1 MNKLVNIR
9 AYTIGFVGPCGR
21 TFADLTDMVS
31 TRGNMFVRLT
41 SLIGLSASLA
51 VARPKID
58 RLFVDV
64 DGLGGIDAI
73 IDDLLDLRRY
83 LPKLPVVLISSQFS
97 RDEFD
102 LTRVSICDCS
112 LKAPLTCESV
122 DYAITQSRVN
132 NMVWVK
138 KNIEPLKQV
147 EPKSDEGGKFDLH
160 LFASIGVAT
169 VAGMLAGLICLLET
183 RSWLYATGAYIL
195 AGQVSIWSLILLAV
209 LKSKTAFN
217 LRPDAKN
224 RSTLFGTKK

>member
-9 AYTIGFVGPCGR
+9 TYTIGFVGPCGR

-31 TRGNMFVRLT
+31 TRGNIFVRMT
-41 SLIGLSASLA
+41 SLIGLSAALGG
-51 VARPKID
+51 ARPKID

-64 DGLGGIDAI
+64 DGLGGIEAV

-83 LPKLPVVLISSQFS
+83 LAKLPVVLISSEFS

-138 KNIEPLKQV
+138 KNFEPLKHV
-147 EPKSDEGGKFDLH
+147 EPMHDEGAFDLH
-160 LFASIGVAT
+160 LFACIGVAT

-183 RSWLYATGAYIL
+183 RSWLYAIGACIV

-209 LKSKTAFN
+209 LKSNTAIN
-217 LRPDAKN
+217 LRPDVKTRTTFLGAK
-224 RSTLFGTKK
+224 K

>member
-9 AYTIGFVGPCGR
+9 TYTIGLVGPCGR

-31 TRGNMFVRLT
+31 TRGNIFVRMT
-41 SLIGLSASLA
+41 SLIGLSAAL
-51 VARPKID
+51 VGERPKID

-64 DGLGGIDAI
+64 DGLGGIEAV

-83 LPKLPVVLISSQFS
+83 LPKLPVVLISSEFS

-122 DYAITQSRVN
+122 DYAIMQSRVN

-138 KNIEPLKQV
+138 KNIDPLKHV
-147 EPKSDEGGKFDLH
+147 EPKPNDDAFDLN
-160 LFASIGVAT
+160 LFACIGLAT
-169 VAGMLAGLICLLET
+169 VAGMLAGVICLLET
-183 RSWLYATGAYIL
+183 HSWLYATAAYIL
-195 AGQVSIWSLILLAV
+195 AGQVSICSLILLTV
-209 LKSKTAFN
+209 VKEKTALN
-217 LRPDAKN
+217 LRSGVQTRTTFLGAK
-224 RSTLFGTKK
+224 K

>member
-9 AYTIGFVGPCGR
+9 TYTIGFVGPCGR

-31 TRGNMFVRLT
+31 ARGNIFVRMT
-41 SLIGLSASLA
+41 SLISLSAGVVGA
-51 VARPKID
+51 KPKID

-64 DGLGGIDAI
+64 DGLGGIESI

-83 LPKLPVVLISSQFS
+83 LPKLPVVLISSEFS

-122 DYAITQSRVN
+122 DYAITQSRMN

-138 KNIEPLKQV
+138 KNFESLEHV
-147 EPKSDEGGKFDLH
+147 EPNSDDGAFDLH
-160 LFASIGVAT
+160 LFACIGVAT

-183 RSWLYATGAYIL
+183 RSWLYATGAYII
-195 AGQVSIWSLILLAV
+195 AGQVSIWSLILLTVAKA
-209 LKSKTAFN
+209 KSALN
-217 LRPDAKN
+217 LRQDVKT
-224 RSTLFGTKK
+224 RSTFLGAKK

>member
-9 AYTIGFVGPCGR
+9 TYTIGFVGPCGR

-31 TRGNMFVRLT
+31 TRGNIFVRMT
-41 SLIGLSASLA
+41 SLIGLSAAL
-51 VARPKID
+51 VGPRTKID

-64 DGLGGIDAI
+64 DGLGGIEAI

-83 LPKLPVVLISSQFS
+83 LPKLPVVLISSEFS

-138 KNIEPLKQV
+138 KNFEPLKHV
-147 EPKSDEGGKFDLH
+147 EPKPDEGVFDLH
-160 LFASIGVAT
+160 LFACIGVAT

-183 RSWLYATGAYIL
+183 RSWLYATGAYIV

-209 LKSKTAFN
+209 LKSKTASD
-217 LRPDAKN
+217 LRSAVKTRTTFLGAK
-224 RSTLFGTKK
+224 K

>member
-9 AYTIGFVGPCGR
+9 TYTIGFVGPCGR

-31 TRGNMFVRLT
+31 TRGNIFVRMT
-41 SLIGLSASLA
+41 SLIGLSAAL
-51 VARPKID
+51 VGARPKID

-64 DGLGGIDAI
+64 DGLGGIEAI

-83 LPKLPVVLISSQFS
+83 LPKLPVVLISSEFS

-138 KNIEPLKQV
+138 KNFEPLKHV
-147 EPKSDEGGKFDLH
+147 EPKHDEGMFDLH
-160 LFASIGVAT
+160 LFACIGVAT

-183 RSWLYATGAYIL
+183 RSWLYATGAYIV

-209 LKSKTAFN
+209 LKSNTAFN
-217 LRPDAKN
+217 LRPDVKTRTTFLGAK
-224 RSTLFGTKK
+224 K

>member
-1 MNKLVNIR
+1 MNKLVNLR
-9 AYTIGFVGPCGR
+9 TYTIGFVGPCGR
-21 TFADLTDMVS
+21 TFADLTDIVS
-31 TRGNMFVRLT
+31 TRGNIFVRMT
-41 SLIGLSASLA
+41 SLIGLSAAL
-51 VARPKID
+51 VGARPKID

-64 DGLGGIDAI
+64 DGLGGIEAI

-83 LPKLPVVLISSQFS
+83 LPKLPVVLISSEFS

-102 LTRVSICDCS
+102 LTRVPICDCS

-138 KNIEPLKQV
+138 KNFESLEHV
-147 EPKSDEGGKFDLH
+147 EPKSDEGAFDLH
-160 LFASIGVAT
+160 LFAYLGVAT

-183 RSWLYATGAYIL
+183 RSWLYATGAYIV

-209 LKSKTAFN
+209 LKSNTAFN
-217 LRPDAKN
+217 LTPDVKTRTTFLGAK
-224 RSTLFGTKK
+224 K